1 MITLGDS
8 LKNIFQDAISC
19 QEPSGLVMEFNV
31 YRTDPRF
38 RYFAFVEAADDAKF
52 YSNSNVDRLK
62 NSYCKFISAG
72 QNVSDLYKGKKAV
85 LDALKR
91 ISEDK
96 VLSPE
101 VKKCMFIVDRDYD
114 DSLKHTGVKL
124 SAEQRH
130 NIKITQGY
138 SFENYYFQKQNIDT
152 IFSYLKYSEDKQQK
166 ILGEMQS
173 FFLQYTDYFAA
184 KGIVSMNY
192 EFTRNSLPVIPE
204 HEQIFKYDFKN
215 GVLVDEKKYKKA
227 KNILL
232 SYLQKNTLLWK
243 EYGKLRAR
251 LAADP
256 LCYLRGH
263 DVYNYFYNYLQ
274 YQGEDVVKSDL
285 LKLCKKMN
293 VQLENVVLR

>member
-152 IFSYLKYSEDKQQK
+152 I
-166 ILGEMQS
+166 
-173 FFLQYTDYFAA
+173 YFAA

-293 VQLENVVLR
+293 VQLENVVLK